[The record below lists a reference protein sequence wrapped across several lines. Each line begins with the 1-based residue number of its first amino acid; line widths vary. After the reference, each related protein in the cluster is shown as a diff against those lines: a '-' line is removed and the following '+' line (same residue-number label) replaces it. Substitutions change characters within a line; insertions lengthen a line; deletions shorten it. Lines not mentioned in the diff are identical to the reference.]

1 MSGASGNSQACDE
14 EVTVV
19 VVTLGRRPEASA
31 DTTGSVDAVLLG
43 CHGGAGTSTLAA
55 LLGTP
60 WDLGGYTPQTR
71 QVETFGRPLL
81 LVTRDSAPASARTVE
96 AVTGLSGSGAAISC
110 LVIVADGSGPEPRE
124 ATVRFRLV
132 EDRVERI
139 VRFPF
144 VAGLRY
150 ADTADADKV
159 RLPRK
164 AERALAE
171 IRAACR
177 EREPEAPDT
186 KGREE
191 SQ

>member
-1 MSGASGNSQACDE
+1 M
-14 EVTVV
+14 TVV
-19 VVTLGRRPEASA
+19 VVALGRRLGRESGSRGAPVKAVP
-31 DTTGSVDAVLLG
+31 DTAESVDAVLLG
-43 CHGGAGTSTLAA
+43 CHGGAGTSTLAT

-60 WDLGGYTPQTR
+60 WDLGGYTPQTQR
-71 QVETFGRPLL
+71 IETFGRPLL

-110 LVIVADGSGPEPRE
+110 LVVIADGSGPEPRE
-124 ATVRFRLV
+124 AAVRFRLV
-132 EDRVERI
+132 EDRVGRI

-171 IRAACR
+171 IREVCAATGS
-177 EREPEAPDT
+177 AASDT

-191 SQ
+191 